1 MRQRLVIEKV
11 FESRTIGDKNIP
23 IQEFM
28 SGGKKYS
35 VFGKTLPSYIKE
47 GIEIDAEVRIQQGD
61 NWTNYKITDIFIDGK
76 SVRSQQGF
84 NRGKSPEELELS
96 CRSYALSYA
105 KDLAAVSKIEV
116 GNILDK
122 ATEFYNWMQIKPTV
136 VTPTVTAVKDTAGLE
151 VLELPEPITAEQKE
165 RLKELQ
171 EKLPGRALQ
180 LIKEWGW
187 EVKSIT
193 KLTKDQAK
201 HLIEVME
208 AEQPLFPKAD
218 DEPAEN

>member
-11 FESRTIGDKNIP
+11 FESRTIGDKDIP

-28 SGGKKYS
+28 AGGKKYS
-35 VFGKTLPSYIKE
+35 VFGKTLPAYIKE

-105 KDLAAVSKIEV
+105 KDLAVASKIEV
-116 GNILDK
+116 GALLAQ
-122 ATEFYNWMQIKPTV
+122 ATEFYNWMQVKPI
-136 VTPTVTAVKDTAGLE
+136 AVKDTSKSG

-171 EKLPGRALQ
+171 EKLPGRSLQ

-187 EVKSIT
+187 GVKSIT
-193 KLTKDQAK
+193 KLTNDQAK

-208 AEQPLFPKAD
+208 AEQPLLYPKAG
-218 DEPAEN
+218 E

>member
-11 FESRTIGDKNIP
+11 FESRTIGDKDIP

-76 SVRSQQGF
+76 SVRSRQGF

-105 KDLAAVSKIEV
+105 KDLAVASKIEV
-116 GNILDK
+116 GALLAQ
-122 ATEFYNWMQIKPTV
+122 ATEFYNWMQVKPI
-136 VTPTVTAVKDTAGLE
+136 AVKDTSKSG

-171 EKLPGRALQ
+171 EKWPGQTLQ

-187 EVKSIT
+187 GVKSIT
-193 KLTKDQAK
+193 KLTNDQAK

-208 AEQPLFPKAD
+208 AE
-218 DEPAEN
+218 